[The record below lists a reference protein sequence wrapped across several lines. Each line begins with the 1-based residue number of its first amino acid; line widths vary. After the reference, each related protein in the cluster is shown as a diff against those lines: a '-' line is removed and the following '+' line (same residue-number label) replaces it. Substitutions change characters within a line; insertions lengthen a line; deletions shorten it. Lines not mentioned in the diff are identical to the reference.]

1 MREEAVDLVLAQV
14 SRMTDVVEEDVT
26 SDPADVG
33 LLGAGAVVPHPNG
46 FPDPIQEFG
55 VAGSRLTGDR
65 NSGGRDTGSA
75 HRWFGRRRTAG
86 CWLPRLMWPKPALAE
101 SRDGVRRTS
110 VLIEGHGGARFGGLR
125 GDGNTASE
133 CSPAVCAVRS
143 ARSASALRDDG
154 GESVVILR
162 LARE

>member
-101 SRDGVRRTS
+101 SRDGVRRTPAGPVGPPCS
-110 VLIEGHGGARFGGLR
+110 CHALAACPRRCIEIQDPG
-125 GDGNTASE
+125 
-133 CSPAVCAVRS
+133 
-143 ARSASALRDDG
+143 
-154 GESVVILR
+154 
-162 LARE
+162 